1 MSSGRSILRDV
12 HVAVV
17 AVEARA
23 ARHESTAYVFA
34 VQPRLTRNQLIRSSL
49 QNARQSTTSALSWS
63 CSPTVHR
70 VRRTFSQCRQL
81 YRELLAY
88 TSCAHSE
95 SCCCLLGA
103 CPFWNMAR
111 LLEAFPFPHKTL
123 LKLET
128 KELHR
133 QRLQALNRFMAVVFQ
148 SLHSFRDDFFLDRA
162 STSEV
167 RGCKV
172 IDALEEFL
180 DVTDDV
186 VRRVREVDVQLQFKL
201 NLQGWQSDRK
211 RLYFRDHL
219 ESSECVDD
227 DTQARTPEARAESE
241 KEDRRRSRWQDLDP
255 ASDE

>member
-17 AVEARA
+17 AVEASDA
-23 ARHESTAYVFA
+23 QHASTAYVFA

-49 QNARQSTTSALSWS
+49 QATRRSTTTSALSWS

-88 TSCAHSE
+88 TSCAHAE

-103 CPFWNMAR
+103 CPFWNMAP
-111 LLEAFPFPHKTL
+111 LLDAFPFPHKTL
-123 LKLET
+123 LNLKT

-133 QRLQALNRFMAVVFQ
+133 QRLHALNRFMAVVFQ

-180 DVTDDV
+180 AVTDDV

-201 NLQGWQSDRK
+201 NLRGWQSDRK
-211 RLYFRDHL
+211 NLYFRDPHVAKAERDRDKL
-219 ESSECVDD
+219 
-227 DTQARTPEARAESE
+227 ARDRE
-241 KEDRRRSRWQDLDP
+241 KEDDPRTCWQDP
-255 ASDE
+255 ALSDA